1 MLKYKN
7 LTIIPTYHS
16 NLDFV
21 YELRKS
27 FYQNPPDLICVEF
40 PENLKSLIIEGV
52 HRFPSISLVLYYD
65 EMLKQQLFIPIIP
78 SDSLIESIRLA
89 QEYGI
94 PVEFIDL
101 FVKNYSP
108 ENQILPDSYVLN
120 KLSLDEFYNIVKK
133 ELKFEVIAESKYQK
147 EKFEQ
152 EKKLKDHLDGEFLLE
167 SESHLKNFSGADA
180 QNWIHS
186 SKEIDTL
193 RNHYMAAKLKEIIK
207 KIPDRQ
213 ILVVM
218 GLAHWERIKNLL
230 EHGNILEDI
239 TTSFSTSVDAKLFN
253 ILQEDLPKIMIETPN
268 IVFQYEIFRGRQK
281 KVIDK
286 LPFRNYEEIDLLK
299 INQFNSIKIIL
310 QRAVNQYKQEYDEK
324 ISLHKLKSLFQYIRN
339 LPLIENRITPVLFD
353 IVLASKSIIND
364 NFAWVVWDECKLYPF
379 AKDDD
384 NLDSLSFHKEGI
396 LLDGKYFKLRR
407 TIPLKIQRIKL
418 PLKPKPKEFKKGQ
431 WRAIWD
437 KNKWN
442 LVSYLPEDLFEE
454 NYFHHVRTRSMNLLK
469 DENIRTHEFTS
480 TLMDGIDFRETI
492 RNWAFRKKIFVKEKR
507 TILGEVDSV
516 VIIFN
521 RDETATETD
530 EKFPHRQMW
539 YAEHLKESDLAFY
552 STYPGIDL
560 VGPGISRIELGGVV
574 SFFPPRNIPDI
585 WNGKFLKNYPL
596 GKKKADRLLL
606 AALLFAQKPFITY
619 IAKNKPASIF
629 YSMAARLRIKIIYLP
644 LDRFNPVSLRALR
657 NLHVL
662 AGKKIRSYAH
672 KYIHKRRY

>member
-1 MLKYKN
+1 MLRYKN

-40 PENLKSLIIEGV
+40 PENLQTQIMKGIN
-52 HRFPSISLVLYYD
+52 RFPSISLVLYYD
-65 EMLKQQLFIPIIP
+65 ELLKQQLYIPITP

-101 FVKNYSP
+101 FVKNYNP
-108 ENQILPDSYVLN
+108 EFQILPDSFVLN
-120 KLSLDEFYNIVKK
+120 KILLDEFYNIVKN
-133 ELKFEVIAESKYQK
+133 EMGFEVNAEKKFQK
-147 EKFEQ
+147 EKSEQ
-152 EKKLKDHLDGEFLLE
+152 EKNKKDNLDGEFLLE
-167 SESHLKNFSGADA
+167 SDGHSKNLSGADA
-180 QNWIHS
+180 QNWMHS
-186 SKEIDTL
+186 SKEINEL
-193 RNHYMAAKLKEIIK
+193 RNHYMASKLKEVIRNN
-207 KIPDRQ
+207 PDKQ

-218 GLAHWERIKNLL
+218 GLAHWEKIKNLL
-230 EHGNILEDI
+230 EHGDLSSDI
-239 TTSFSTSVDAKLFN
+239 TSFQTSVDAKLFN

-268 IVFQYEIFRGRQK
+268 IVFQYEIFRSRQK

-286 LPFRNYEEIDLLK
+286 LPFKEYKKFDLLK
-299 INQFNSIKIIL
+299 LDRFNAIKIIL

-339 LPLIENRITPVLFD
+339 LPLIENRITPMLFD

-364 NFAWVVWDECKLYPF
+364 NFAWVVWDECKLYPY
-379 AKDDD
+379 AKEDD

-407 TIPLKIQRIKL
+407 TIPMKIQRIKL
-418 PLKPKPKEFKKGQ
+418 PLKPKPKESKKGE
-431 WRAIWD
+431 WRTVWD

-442 LVSYLPEDLFEE
+442 LVSYLPEDIFEE

-469 DENIRTHEFTS
+469 DENIKTHEFTS

-492 RNWAFRKKIFVKEKR
+492 RNWAYRKKIYVKEKR
-507 TILGEVDSV
+507 TIRGEVDSV

-521 RDETATETD
+521 RDEITSETE
-530 EKFPHRQMW
+530 EKFPHKQMW

-552 STYPGIDL
+552 STFPGIDL

-585 WNGKFLKNYPL
+585 WNEKFFKNYPM
-596 GKKKADRLLL
+596 GKKKADKLLL

-619 IAKNKPASIF
+619 VAKNKPDNIF
-629 YSMAARLRIKIIYLP
+629 YTMAARLRVKIIYLP

-662 AGKKIRSYAH
+662 AGKKIRSYAQ

>member
-21 YELRKS
+21 YEVRQA

-40 PENLKSLIIEGV
+40 PENLKAQILEGV
-52 HRFPSISLVLYYD
+52 DRFPSISLVLYYD
-65 EMLKQQLFIPIIP
+65 DILKQQLYTPITP

-101 FVKNYSP
+101 FVKNYDP
-108 ENQILPDSYVLN
+108 EFQNLPDSYVLN
-120 KLSLDEFYNIVKK
+120 KLSLDEFYDIVKK
-133 ELKFEVIAESKYQK
+133 EMKFEDLAELKFQK
-147 EKFEQ
+147 EKLKQKNEQ
-152 EKKLKDHLDGEFLLE
+152 KDSLDEEFLLE
-167 SESHLKNFSGADA
+167 SGVEA
-180 QNWIHS
+180 QNWMRS
-186 SKEIDTL
+186 SKEINEL
-193 RNHYMAAKLKEIIK
+193 RNHYMAAKLSEVMK
-207 KIPDRQ
+207 KNQNRQ

-218 GLAHWERIKNLL
+218 GLAHWERIRNLL
-230 EHGNILEDI
+230 EHGKFSEDI

-268 IVFQYEIFRGRQK
+268 VVFQYEIFRSRQK

-286 LPFRNYEEIDLLK
+286 LPFREYKEMDLLK
-299 INQFNSIKIIL
+299 IDLFNSLKIIL

-364 NFAWVVWDECKLYPF
+364 NFAWIVWDECKLYPY
-379 AKDDD
+379 AKEDE
-384 NLDSLSFHKEGI
+384 NLESLRFHKEGI

-418 PLKPKPKEFKKGQ
+418 PLKPKPKEKRKDQ
-431 WRAIWD
+431 WRDVWND
-437 KNKWN
+437 NRWN
-442 LVSYLPEDLFEE
+442 LVSYLPEDIFEE
-454 NYFHHVRTRSMNLLK
+454 NYFHHVRSRSMNLLK
-469 DENIRTHEFTS
+469 DENIKTHEFTS

-492 RNWAFRKKIFVKEKR
+492 RNWAYKRKIYVKEKR
-507 TILGEVDSV
+507 TIHGEVDSV

-521 RDETATETD
+521 RDESTSETE
-530 EKFPHRQMW
+530 EKFPHQQMW

-552 STYPGIDL
+552 STFPGIDL

-574 SFFPPRNIPDI
+574 SFYPPRNIPDI
-585 WNGKFLKNYPL
+585 WNDKFLKNYPMA
-596 GKKKADRLLL
+596 KKKADRLLL
-606 AALLFAQKPFITY
+606 AAILYAQKPFITY
-619 IAKNKPASIF
+619 VAKNKPDNIF
-629 YSMAARLRIKIIYLP
+629 YSMAAKLRIKIIFLP

-662 AGKKIRSYAH
+662 AGKKIRLFAH

>member
-21 YELRKS
+21 YEVRAA

-40 PENLKSLIIEGV
+40 PENLRNLIVAGIN
-52 HRFPSISLVLYYD
+52 RFPSISLVLYYD
-65 EMLKQQLFIPIIP
+65 EMLKQQLFIPITP
-78 SDSLIESIRLA
+78 SDSLIESFRLA

-101 FVKNYSP
+101 FVKNYNP
-108 ENQILPDSYVLN
+108 EFHNLPDSYVL
-120 KLSLDEFYNIVKK
+120 KELSLDEFYDIVKK
-133 ELKFEVIAESKYQK
+133 ELKFEDLAELKFQK
-147 EKFEQ
+147 EKSEQ
-152 EKKLKDHLDGEFLLE
+152 EKKQKNNLDDEFLLE
-167 SESHLKNFSGADA
+167 SESYLKKLSGVDA
-180 QNWIHS
+180 QNWMHS
-186 SKEIDTL
+186 SKEIDEL
-193 RNHYMAAKLKEIIK
+193 RNHFMAAKLSEIMK
-207 KIPDRQ
+207 ANKDRQ

-218 GLAHWERIKNLL
+218 GLAHWEKIKYLL
-230 EHGNILEDI
+230 EHNIISEDI

-253 ILQEDLPKIMIETPN
+253 ILQDDLPKIMIETPN
-268 IVFQYEIFRGRQK
+268 IVFQYEIFRSRQK

-286 LPFRNYEEIDLLK
+286 LPFQEYKKIDLLK
-299 INQFNSIKIIL
+299 MDRFNSIKIML
-310 QRAVNQYKQEYDEK
+310 QCAVDKYKQEYDEK

-339 LPLIENRITPVLFD
+339 LPLIENRITPMLFD

-364 NFAWVVWDECKLYPF
+364 NFAWIVWDECKLYPY
-379 AKDDD
+379 AKEDD
-384 NLDSLSFHKEGI
+384 NLDSLSFQDEGI

-418 PLKPKPKEFKKGQ
+418 PLKPKPKETKKGE
-431 WRAIWD
+431 WRTVWD

-442 LVSYLPEDLFEE
+442 LVSYLPEDIFEE
-454 NYFHHVRTRSMNLLK
+454 NYFQHVRTRSMNLLK
-469 DENIRTHEFTS
+469 DDNIKIHEFTS

-492 RNWAFRKKIFVKEKR
+492 RNWAYKKKIYVKEKR
-507 TILGEVDSV
+507 TIRGEVDSV

-521 RDETATETD
+521 RDENNLVFKHT
-530 EKFPHRQMW
+530 QMW

-552 STYPGIDL
+552 STFPGTNL

-574 SFFPPRNIPDI
+574 SFYPPRNIPDI
-585 WNGKFLKNYPL
+585 WNDEFLKNYPIAE
-596 GKKKADRLLL
+596 KKADRLLI

-619 IAKNKPASIF
+619 VAKNKPDNIF
-629 YSMAARLRIKIIYLP
+629 NSMAARLRIKIIYLP

>member
-21 YELRKS
+21 YELRKA
-27 FYQNPPDLICVEF
+27 FYQYIPDLICVEF
-40 PENLKSLIIEGV
+40 PENLKSRILEGV
-52 HRFPSISLVLYYD
+52 NRFPSISLVLYYD
-65 EMLKQQLFIPIIP
+65 ELLKQQLYIPITP
-78 SDSLIESIRLA
+78 SDSLIESIRLG

-101 FVKNYSP
+101 FVKNYNP
-108 ENQILPDSYVLN
+108 EFQILPDSYVLN
-120 KLSLDEFYNIVKK
+120 KLSLEEFYNIIKK
-133 ELKFEVIAESKYQK
+133 EMKFEVLAESKYQK
-147 EKFEQ
+147 KKFEQ
-152 EKKLKDHLDGEFLLE
+152 E
-167 SESHLKNFSGADA
+167 SYLKNLSGVDA
-180 QNWIHS
+180 QNWMHS
-186 SKEIDTL
+186 SKEINNL
-193 RNHYMAAKLKEIIK
+193 RNHYMATKLNELMK
-207 KIPDRQ
+207 KNPDRQ
-213 ILVVM
+213 ILVVI
-218 GLAHWERIKNLL
+218 GLAHWEKIKNLL
-230 EHGNILEDI
+230 KHCEISEDI
-239 TTSFSTSVDAKLFN
+239 TTSFSPSVDAKLFN
-253 ILQEDLPKIMIETPN
+253 ILQEDLPKIMIEAPN
-268 IVFQYEIFRGRQK
+268 IVFQYEIFRNRQK

-286 LPFRNYEEIDLLK
+286 LPFREYKKFDLLK
-299 INQFNSIKIIL
+299 LDRFNAIKIIL

-339 LPLIENRITPVLFD
+339 LPLIENRITPLLFD

-364 NFAWVVWDECKLYPF
+364 NFAWVVWDECKLYPY
-379 AKDDD
+379 AKEDD

-407 TIPLKIQRIKL
+407 TIPMKIQRIKL
-418 PLKPKPKEFKKGQ
+418 PLKPKPKESKKGE
-431 WRAIWD
+431 WRTVWD

-442 LVSYLPEDLFEE
+442 LVSYLPEDIFEE

-469 DENIRTHEFTS
+469 DENMKTHEFTS

-492 RNWAFRKKIFVKEKR
+492 RNWAYKKKIYVKETR
-507 TILGEVDSV
+507 TIRGEVDSV

-521 RDETATETD
+521 RDEITD
-530 EKFPHRQMW
+530 DSEEKFPHKQMW

-552 STYPGIDL
+552 STFPGIDL
-560 VGPGISRIELGGVV
+560 VGPGISRIELGGVL
-574 SFFPPRNIPDI
+574 SLFPPRNIPDI
-585 WNGKFLKNYPL
+585 WNEKFFKNYPM
-596 GKKKADRLLL
+596 GKKKADKLLL
-606 AALLFAQKPFITY
+606 AAILFAQKPFITY
-619 IAKNKPASIF
+619 VAKNKPDNVF
-629 YSMAARLRIKIIYLP
+629 YSMAARLHVKIIYLP